1 MNRHLKLAVVLAP
14 FLAIGGY
21 IAADYY
27 SISAQQKQV
36 LLPLTGQDECHLV
49 NARCLLTNGD
59 LQVNLS
65 VSDSMLSLMS
75 SHPLDQVLVSV
86 NSKGPIALVQGKNA
100 LRWHSAEKINARG
113 GNKLRLF
120 IRIEKARYIAE
131 VGVIW
136 Q

>member
-1 MNRHLKLAVVLAP
+1 MNRHVKLAIILAP

-27 SISAQQKQV
+27 SINAQQKQV
-36 LLPLTGQDECHLV
+36 LLPLTGQGECHLA

-75 SHPLDQVLVSV
+75 SHSLDQVLVSV
-86 NSKGPIALVQGKNA
+86 NSKEPIVLIQGKNT
-100 LRWHSAEKINARG
+100 LRWHSAEKINAR

-131 VGVIW
+131 VEVIW
-136 Q
+136 

>member
-1 MNRHLKLAVVLAP
+1 MNRHLKLAVILAP

-27 SISAQQKQV
+27 STNAQQKQL
-36 LLPLTGQDECHLV
+36 LLPLTGQDECHLI

-75 SHPLDQVLVSV
+75 SHSLDQVIVSV
-86 NSKGPIALVQGKNA
+86 NSKEPIALVQGKNT

-113 GNKLRLF
+113 GNKLRVF
-120 IRIEKARYIAE
+120 IRIKKAHYIAE
-131 VGVIW
+131 VGAI
-136 Q
+136 

>member
-1 MNRHLKLAVVLAP
+1 MNRHLKLAVILAP

-27 SISAQQKQV
+27 STNAQEKQL

-75 SHPLDQVLVSV
+75 SHSLDQVLVSV
-86 NSKGPIALVQGKNA
+86 NSKEPIVLIQGKNT
-100 LRWHSAEKINARG
+100 LRWHSAEKINAR

-131 VGVIW
+131 VEVIW
-136 Q
+136 